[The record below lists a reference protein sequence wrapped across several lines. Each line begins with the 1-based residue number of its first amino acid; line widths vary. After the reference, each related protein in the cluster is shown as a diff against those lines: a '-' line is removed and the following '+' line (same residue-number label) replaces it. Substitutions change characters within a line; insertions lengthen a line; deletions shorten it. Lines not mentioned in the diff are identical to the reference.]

1 MKTQSAGKPG
11 MTIAEAKEQLLVLAG
26 ILKSIDGFKIGPQ
39 VTAPTARMAEAV
51 RGGNYGLAIT
61 EAEAALDAGYNI
73 AGAFIRR
80 SVEDYTKN
88 DLPTQSRFNRE
99 IAMRD
104 DANMHEDLIARLVSK
119 REDLLEAV
127 RQETGRE
134 FGKRVTAYN
143 TMVAVLAEV
152 DDDQAQR
159 DRLGLKADSFKTG
172 RRGRREERMAA
183 NGETSRA
190 AARAQL
196 IEQQGKMADELAT
209 IF

>member
-1 MKTQSAGKPG
+1 MKTQKAGNPG

-39 VTAPTARMAEAV
+39 VTTPTARMAEAV
-51 RGGNYGLAIT
+51 RQGNYGLAIT

-73 AGAFIRR
+73 AGAFVRR

-88 DLPTQSRFNRE
+88 DVPTQSRFNRE
-99 IAMRD
+99 IAIRD
-104 DANMHEDLIARLVSK
+104 DANMHEDLIARLKSK
-119 REDLLEAV
+119 REELLEAV
-127 RQETGRE
+127 RVETGRE
-134 FGKRVTAYN
+134 FGKRVAAYN
-143 TMVAVLAEV
+143 AMVAALAEA
-152 DDDQAQR
+152 DDDQSQR
-159 DRLGLKADSFKTG
+159 DRLGLRADSFKTG
-172 RRGRREERMAA
+172 RRAQREERLAA

-196 IEQQGKMADELAT
+196 LQEQGKMADELAA